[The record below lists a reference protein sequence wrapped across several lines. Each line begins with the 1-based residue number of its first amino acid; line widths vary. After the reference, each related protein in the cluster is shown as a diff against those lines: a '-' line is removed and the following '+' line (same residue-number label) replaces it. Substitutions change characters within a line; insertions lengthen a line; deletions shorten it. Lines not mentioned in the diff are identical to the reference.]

1 MRFTSWTRL
10 ALLIVPAVGC
20 NNSPAVPV
28 APSPPR
34 VATAAQPDVEVAETA
49 APQVDVDIKSWEQI
63 QQWVAGQTGK
73 VVDVDVWSTSC
84 LPCVKELPNFVAL
97 HEELAGEIACAS
109 VNIDYYGGENETPE
123 DLKPRILEFLTSKRA
138 TMQNF
143 ISSDP
148 DEEVH
153 KQIDTAAI
161 PAVLVYDRN
170 GKLHTTF
177 NNDEKAYG
185 PEGFNYADDIAP
197 LVRQLLQADGS

>member
-1 MRFTSWTRL
+1 MSFLRWTSI
-10 ALLIVPAVGC
+10 ALLLVLSFVGC
-20 NNSPAVPV
+20 NNSPAVPDKLDP
-28 APSPPR
+28 AR
-34 VATAAQPDVEVAETA
+34 VESAAQPVAEVAEPA
-49 APQVDVDIKSWEQI
+49 APEVAVDIKSWEEI

-73 VVDVDVWSTSC
+73 VVVVDVWSTSC

-97 HEELAGEIACAS
+97 HEELAGKIACAS
-109 VNIDYYGGENETPE
+109 VNIDYYGAENETPE
-123 DLKPRILEFLTSKRA
+123 DLKPRIQEFLTAKRA

-161 PAVLVYDRN
+161 PAVLVYDRE

-177 NNDEKAYG
+177 NNDELAYG

-197 LVRQLLQADGS
+197 LVRQLLD